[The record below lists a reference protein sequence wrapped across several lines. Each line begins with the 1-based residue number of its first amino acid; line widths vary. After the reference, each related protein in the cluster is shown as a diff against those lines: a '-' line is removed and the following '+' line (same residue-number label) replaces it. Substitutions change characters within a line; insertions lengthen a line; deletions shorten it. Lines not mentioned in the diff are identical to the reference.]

1 MSKIKSLHITEQN
14 MPHRHANNRLI
25 DLGWYFKA
33 NNGPFGCVYKGLKLS
48 DFEVPFSEEYGFYCC
63 IFEKPESRPTIITPW
78 SPI

>member
-33 NNGPFGCVYKGLKLS
+33 NNGPFGCVYKGLNNIISKVVALS
-48 DFEVPFSEEYGFYCC
+48 N
-63 IFEKPESRPTIITPW
+63 SRDSMGLLACSLPLLPSFIYH
-78 SPI
+78 